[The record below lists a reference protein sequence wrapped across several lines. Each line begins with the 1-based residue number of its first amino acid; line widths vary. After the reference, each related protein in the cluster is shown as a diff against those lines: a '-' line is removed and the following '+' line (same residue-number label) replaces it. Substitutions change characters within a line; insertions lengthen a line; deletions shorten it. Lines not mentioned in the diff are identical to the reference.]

1 MDAALDKLRAEVS
14 TLQREEQSKLEFQK
28 REILDR
34 IHNQVHRNT
43 CNKVLKGLLITINIV
58 ESAVKHHNT
67 NTP

>member
-14 TLQREEQSKLEFQK
+14 TLQREEQSKLESQK

-43 CNKVLKGLLITINIV
+43 CNKLKFSKV
-58 ESAVKHHNT
+58 Y
-67 NTP
+67 